1 MGFIKEKMIQRL
13 RGNKKS
19 MVKINISVEGED
31 LKDIIGELFTLGTEI
46 VKSNKKQIREL
57 LEILGDEALTVL
69 MKREI
74 LKKGAKL
81 YKDINNE
88 INYTYRKS

>member
-1 MGFIKEKMIQRL
+1 
-13 RGNKKS
+13 